1 MENEGGE
8 EEGSGRYGYVFEVNK
23 FLTVMLLD
31 VIVYLILS
39 GQRILFRPLMSHS
52 IGTHPLLA

>member
-52 IGTHPLLA
+52 IGTHPL